1 MRVCV
6 VPHKYW
12 PDTGG
17 VAVASQRYARGLTRA
32 GHEVSVVW
40 RDSALPPG
48 ARARSVLEQ
57 ADCLRVGPYRK
68 PEDTLSGWF
77 EAVVEEHRRAPFDV
91 VVGRYVSEAAFVA
104 VLAAR
109 FLELPV
115 VVSARGNDLDR
126 AVFDPAK
133 FSGIQY
139 TLSQASAVTC
149 VSTELARKVVA
160 LVPTAKPRVI
170 HNGVD
175 LELFSPGPRDEA
187 LTSSWLPGVDHV
199 LGFFG
204 EARTKKGLPVLLQ
217 AYARVLEQQP
227 RSALLLVG
235 GVRAD
240 DAPILEVFR
249 QQRPQAHVVVVPP
262 QPHAELVR
270 YYRSVSRVV
279 LPSLRDGLPNAL
291 LEAMACGCSVIAS
304 QVGGIPEVITSD
316 SEGWLVPPGDV
327 DALAQALLKS
337 LSDEPSARAQG
348 RNARERVQREFGQ
361 ERERALDLQLLESL
375 FTAR

>member
-6 VPHKYW
+6 VPHKYF

-17 VAVASQRYARGLTRA
+17 VAVASQRYARGLRLA
-32 GHEVSVVW
+32 GHEVSAVW
-40 RDSALPPG
+40 LDSALPPG
-48 ARARSVLEQ
+48 ARERSVQ
-57 ADCLRVGPYRK
+57 DQVGCLRVGPHRK
-68 PEDTLSGWF
+68 VEDTLSGWF
-77 EAVVEEHRRAPFDV
+77 DAVVAEHRRTPFDV
-91 VVGRYVSEAAFVA
+91 LVGRYVSDAAFVA

-109 FLELPV
+109 FLELPS

-133 FSGIQY
+133 FSSIQY
-139 TLSQASAVTC
+139 ALTQASAVTC

-160 LVPTAKPRVI
+160 LAPTASPQVI

-175 LELFSPGPRDEA
+175 LELFCPGPRDEA
-187 LTSSWLPGVDHV
+187 LLSGLLANVEQV
-199 LGFFG
+199 VGFFG

-217 AYARVLEQQP
+217 AYARVQEQRP
-227 RSALLLVG
+227 NTALLLIG

-240 DAPILEVFR
+240 DAPILDVFR
-249 QQRPQAHVVVVPP
+249 KQRPQANVIVVPP

-270 YYRSVSRVV
+270 YYRTVSRVV

-304 QVGGIPEVITSD
+304 QVGGIPEVISND
-316 SEGWLVPPGDV
+316 SEGWLVPAGDV
-327 DALAQALLKS
+327 DALAEALLRS
-337 LSDEPSARAQG
+337 LSDDDFARTQG
-348 RNARERVQREFGQ
+348 RNARQRVQREFGE

-375 FTAR
+375 VTAR